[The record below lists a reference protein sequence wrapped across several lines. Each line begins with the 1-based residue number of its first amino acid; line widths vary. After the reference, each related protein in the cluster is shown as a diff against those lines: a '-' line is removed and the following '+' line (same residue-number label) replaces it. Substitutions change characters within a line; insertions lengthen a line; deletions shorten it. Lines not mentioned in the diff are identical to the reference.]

1 MIVEYTMI
9 IEALK
14 IVKKGSEI
22 SNSTGTKLV
31 GKFQNKNVVRT
42 VHSSEVRK
50 DKERDY
56 GLYNKDYIDILKKS
70 CTEKLKSGE
79 IYNIMYKNSKGKYDM
94 IVLGVN
100 DTTITIITILQQD
113 RLSPNYNIK
122 PGDVKIL
129 SEKLNIIYL
138 GCLEVL

>member
-1 MIVEYTMI
+1 MIVEYTMLL
-9 IEALK
+9 EALK
-14 IVKKGSEI
+14 IVKKGSEV
-22 SNSTGTKLV
+22 SDLTGTKSV
-31 GKFQNKNVVRT
+31 GKFQNKDVVRT

-56 GLYNKDYIDILKKS
+56 GLDNTDYINILKKS

-94 IVLGVN
+94 IVLGFN
-100 DTTITIITILQQD
+100 DKTITIITVLQQD

-122 PGDVKIL
+122 PGDIKIL

-138 GCLEVL
+138 EVL

>member
-1 MIVEYTMI
+1 MLVEYTMI

-14 IVKKGSEI
+14 IVKKGSEV
-22 SNSTGTKLV
+22 SDLLGTKLV
-31 GKFQNKNVVRT
+31 GKFQNKDVVRT

-56 GLYNKDYIDILKKS
+56 GLDNKDYIDILKKS

-122 PGDVKIL
+122 PGDVKII

-138 GCLEVL
+138 ECLEVL

>member
-1 MIVEYTMI
+1 MI

-14 IVKKGSEI
+14 IVKKGSEV
-22 SNSTGTKLV
+22 SDLLGTKLV
-31 GKFQNKNVVRT
+31 GKFQNKDVVRT

-79 IYNIMYKNSKGKYDM
+79 IYNIMYKNSKDKYDM

-122 PGDVKIL
+122 PGDVKII

-138 GCLEVL
+138 ECLEVL

>member
-1 MIVEYTMI
+1 MFVELFMI

-14 IVKKGSEI
+14 IVKKGSEV
-22 SNSTGTKLV
+22 SDLAGTKLV
-31 GKFQNKNVVRT
+31 GKFQNKDVFRT

-122 PGDVKIL
+122 PGDVKII

-138 GCLEVL
+138 ECLEVL

>member
-1 MIVEYTMI
+1 MLVEYTMI

-14 IVKKGSEI
+14 IVKKGSEV
-22 SNSTGTKLV
+22 SDLLGTKLV
-31 GKFQNKNVVRT
+31 GKFQNKDVVRT

-94 IVLGVN
+94 IVLGVS
-100 DTTITIITILQQD
+100 DVKITIITILQQD

-122 PGDVKIL
+122 PGDVKII

-138 GCLEVL
+138 ECLEVL

>member
-1 MIVEYTMI
+1 MIVEYTML

-14 IVKKGSEI
+14 IVKKGSEV
-22 SNSTGTKLV
+22 SDLTGTKSV
-31 GKFQNKNVVRT
+31 GKFQNKDVVRT

-56 GLYNKDYIDILKKS
+56 GLDNTDYINILKKS

-100 DTTITIITILQQD
+100 DTNITIITVLQQD

-122 PGDVKIL
+122 PGDIKIL

-138 GCLEVL
+138 EVL

>member
-1 MIVEYTMI
+1 MIVEYTMLL
-9 IEALK
+9 EALK
-14 IVKKGSEI
+14 IVKKGSEV
-22 SNSTGTKLV
+22 SDLTGTKSV
-31 GKFQNKNVVRT
+31 GKFQNKDVVRT

-56 GLYNKDYIDILKKS
+56 GLDNTDYINILKKS

-100 DTTITIITILQQD
+100 DTTITIITVLQQD

-122 PGDVKIL
+122 PGDIKIL

-138 GCLEVL
+138 EVL